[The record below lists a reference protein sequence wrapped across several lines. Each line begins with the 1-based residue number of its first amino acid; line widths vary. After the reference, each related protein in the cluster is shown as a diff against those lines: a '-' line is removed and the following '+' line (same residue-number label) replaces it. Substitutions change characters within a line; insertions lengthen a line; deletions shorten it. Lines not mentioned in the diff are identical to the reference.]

1 MGTIFQREEK
11 PESLFDKIVKNEG
24 ACERLQELFYE
35 KIEES
40 GEPDDEFH
48 NRDAVCFTKAL
59 LDAYLNRNL
68 WRDFLN
74 FPYFT
79 GFPAP

>member
-35 KIEES
+35 KIEEN
-40 GEPDDEFH
+40 GELNDEYH
-48 NRDAVCFTKAL
+48 
-59 LDAYLNRNL
+59 
-68 WRDFLN
+68 
-74 FPYFT
+74 
-79 GFPAP
+79 

>member
-35 KIEES
+35 KLRRVENRMMNFIIEM
-40 GEPDDEFH
+40 
-48 NRDAVCFTKAL
+48 
-59 LDAYLNRNL
+59 
-68 WRDFLN
+68 
-74 FPYFT
+74 
-79 GFPAP
+79 

>member
-35 KIEES
+35 KIEEN
-40 GEPDDEFH
+40 GELNDEYH

-59 LDAYLNRNL
+59 LDAYLNSLGYNR
-68 WRDFLN
+68 
-74 FPYFT
+74 
-79 GFPAP
+79 

>member
-59 LDAYLNRNL
+59 LGRISKSRFICFSYGSLSQ
-68 WRDFLN
+68 
-74 FPYFT
+74 
-79 GFPAP
+79 